1 MTNVHPNSQA
11 TRGRRLPR
19 LACCVLLAAA
29 AAGCQTAAPA
39 ARRPGVDIDPCAER
53 LHDTC
58 GRFLLYF
65 SIHGRL
71 PDTLDELKRVDAQ
84 ALPPPSTGGRTGPLV
99 CPISGKPY
107 VYSKDGPRLPG
118 RAGLLVLYDAEPVHS
133 GMRWGIMVEA
143 GGAGQPLSGRVV
155 LLPESS
161 VFSTNK

>member
-1 MTNVHPNSQA
+1 MPDRS
-11 TRGRRLPR
+11 G
-19 LACCVLLAAA
+19 
-29 AAGCQTAAPA
+29 
-39 ARRPGVDIDPCAER
+39 ARRPSTVSDPCADR
-53 LHDTC
+53 LHDLC
-58 GRFLLYF
+58 GQLLLYF
-65 SIHGRL
+65 SATGEM
-71 PDTLDELKRVDAQ
+71 PATLDDLNRMDSQ
-84 ALPPPSTGGRTGPLV
+84 TLPPLV

-107 VYSKDGPRLPG
+107 LYNKDGLRVPG